1 MLSVHNLTKRY
12 ESTLA
17 LDRVSLKIP
26 QGQMVAI
33 IGRSGAGKSTFLRLV
48 NRLIEP
54 SDGQI
59 TFDDQDI
66 TKLRGGDLR
75 RWRAQAAMI
84 FQGFNLSPRLDV
96 LTNVMVGA
104 STEIPQL
111 RRLLRLYNREER
123 LRAAAAL
130 DDLGLIDK
138 ALDRAEHLSGG
149 QQQRVAIARAL
160 MQSPRL
166 ILADEPV
173 ASLDPGNTRRVMDT
187 LRWINGERGI
197 TVICNL
203 HSIEL
208 ARSYADR
215 VIGLRDGRLVF
226 DGCAEDLTGDAL
238 AAVYGSDFLA
248 AAEETRSA
256 A

>member
-1 MLSVHNLTKRY
+1 MLSVQNLSKRY
-12 ESTLA
+12 GGTLA
-17 LDRVSLKIP
+17 LDQVSLKIP

-33 IGRSGAGKSTFLRLV
+33 IGKSGAGKSTFLRLM

-59 TFDDQDI
+59 TFAGQDI
-66 TKLRGGDLR
+66 TRLRGAELR

-111 RRLLRLYNREER
+111 RRLLRLYNHDER
-123 LRAAAAL
+123 LRAATAL

-138 ALDRAEHLSGG
+138 ALERAEHLSGG

-203 HSIEL
+203 HSIDL

-215 VIGLRDGRLVF
+215 VIGLLDGRLVF
-226 DGCAEDLTGDAL
+226 DGPADAL
-238 AAVYGSDFLA
+238 TNDALTVVYGEEFPA
-248 AAEETRSA
+248 AAEDARSA